1 MWVSFYLH
9 NQCQGECHRYKE
21 VFRGDLTRLEDV
33 MTGKHNSTF
42 REKEKKK
49 KKKKGKKNVQDGYVT
64 EENAYE
70 QRADRGRY
78 HGAVH
83 APCRWLVEDTRPSRA
98 RRQQVTTNY
107 LSSPGQKKWK
117 KYDGEPPL
125 HND

>member
-1 MWVSFYLH
+1 
-9 NQCQGECHRYKE
+9 

-42 REKEKKK
+42 REEEKKK
-49 KKKKGKKNVQDGYVT
+49 ENNVQDGYVT

-83 APCRWLVEDTRPSRA
+83 APCRWLVEDT
-98 RRQQVTTNY
+98 
-107 LSSPGQKKWK
+107 
-117 KYDGEPPL
+117 
-125 HND
+125 